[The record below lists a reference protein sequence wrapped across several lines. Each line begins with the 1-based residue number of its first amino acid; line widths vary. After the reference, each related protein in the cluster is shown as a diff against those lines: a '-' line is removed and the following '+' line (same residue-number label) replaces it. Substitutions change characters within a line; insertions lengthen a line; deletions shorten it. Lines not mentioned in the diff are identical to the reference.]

1 MKDKTVNSLLNFLSY
16 ARFTTVIMS
25 KIDLGAAIYIA
36 LKPIFKIYTI
46 IFVGFL
52 LAKFN
57 IVSMENAKGISNMV
71 VNAILPCLTFNKIVT
86 NISWH
91 DIKEV
96 GVIILSAVILFLFGA
111 TGALVTNY
119 TTPVPKTFFWSFIFA
134 GLFPNI
140 SDLPIA
146 YTQSMGNG
154 AIFTEAESEKGV
166 AYSCIFLFTQS
177 FLMMNFGMWRM
188 VGLDFRDSKME
199 SNDLENQNQSSISIP
214 DSETDRG
221 SSMIMNEPK
230 DNGLETTSQLPRVSV
245 SGSDTSSNRTSIMS
259 SLDSNVIENDNG
271 YSTGTRNYVQT
282 YSDSLGHQI
291 NTALYVK
298 KPIDAHLVG
307 HPDEIRRIVSTYSGA
322 NGINLNNRNE
332 DDLENE
338 MIRRKRSRRASI
350 HDVISSFSAVD
361 RIRTGELD
369 LTRPL
374 SVTEEIGRDNTTI
387 GIVDNNTEETG
398 IVENELKSNGDL
410 QSVHSEKS
418 TKWTRFKKRIV
429 DFIHKYHLEWV
440 AYFAINFCRPALL
453 GALLGIICA
462 LIPWIKA
469 LFVPTYVHVH
479 KAPDDL
485 PVLNFLMDFTAYIG
499 NACIPLGLLLLGGTL
514 ARLEVNSLPKGF
526 DRSVVLM
533 TVFRLIISPIIGV
546 LWANKLYDINWLES
560 RIGKFVMILTWSMP
574 CSTSQV
580 YFTAFYTPVVGSHIQ
595 MDCLSVFFVAQY
607 AILFI
612 TLSFVVTYT
621 LKVDLNV

>member
-1 MKDKTVNSLLNFLSY
+1 
-16 ARFTTVIMS
+16 MS

-52 LAKFN
+52 IAKYN

-96 GVIILSAVILFLFGA
+96 GVIILSAIILFSFGA
-111 TGALVTNY
+111 TGALITNY
-119 TTPVPKTFFWSFIFA
+119 TTPVPKTFYWSFIFA

-188 VGLDFRDSKME
+188 VGLDFRDSKKDSE
-199 SNDLENQNQSSISIP
+199 DLESQNTSVNISDIDTNQG
-214 DSETDRG
+214 T
-221 SSMIMNEPK
+221 SMIMDEPK
-230 DNGLETTSQLPRVSV
+230 DNNLETTSQVPRVSI
-245 SGSDTSSNRTSIMS
+245 SSSDGSNRASVLSSLSSNVV
-259 SLDSNVIENDNG
+259 DYENG
-271 YSTGTRNYVQT
+271 YFTGNRNYIQQ
-282 YSDSLGHQI
+282 YDKD
-291 NTALYVK
+291 TANQK
-298 KPIDAHLVG
+298 STTSEIEKPSEAHLVG
-307 HPDEIRRIVSTYSGA
+307 GSDQIRRTTSFYS
-322 NGINLNNRNE
+322 NNMGLDDRNE
-332 DDLENE
+332 DNLGYDEYRSAVT
-338 MIRRKRSRRASI
+338 RRRPRRSSI
-350 HDVISSFSAVD
+350 HDVISSFSAVN
-361 RIRTGELD
+361 RIKTGELD

-374 SVTEEIGRDNTTI
+374 SMTEEVGRENTTI
-387 GIVDNNTEETG
+387 GAIDNNTEETG
-398 IVENELKSNGDL
+398 IVENTLKSNGDL
-410 QSVHSEKS
+410 QSVYSEKS
-418 TKWTRFKKRIV
+418 TKWIRFKKRV
-429 DFIHKYHLEWV
+429 SDFIHEHHLEWV
-440 AYFAINFCRPALL
+440 AYFAINFCRPASL

-462 LIPWIKA
+462 LVPWIKA

-479 KAPDDL
+479 QAPDDL

-514 ARLEVNSLPKGF
+514 ARLEVNSIPKGF

-546 LWANKLYDINWLES
+546 LWANKLYDMNWLDS
-560 RIGKFVMILTWSMP
+560 RIGKFVMVLTWSMP

-580 YFTAFYTPVVGSHIQ
+580 YFTAFYTPVVGSHVQ

-612 TLSFVVTYT
+612 TLSIVVTYT

>member
-1 MKDKTVNSLLNFLSY
+1 
-16 ARFTTVIMS
+16 MS

-52 LAKFN
+52 LAKYN

-96 GVIILSAVILFLFGA
+96 GVIILSAIILFTFGA

-154 AIFTEAESEKGV
+154 AIFSEAESEKGV

-188 VGLDFRDSKME
+188 VGLDFRDSKKD
-199 SNDLENQNQSSISIP
+199 SDDLESQ
-214 DSETDRG
+214 G
-221 SSMIMNEPK
+221 SSTNISDVDTHQGTSIITNGPK
-230 DNGLETTSQLPRVSV
+230 DACLETTSQIPRVSV
-245 SGSDTSSNRTSIMS
+245 SSSNDSNRTSILS
-259 SLDSNVIENDNG
+259 SLNSNVVDDDNG
-271 YSTGTRNYVQT
+271 YSTGNHDYIQKYGKDT
-282 YSDSLGHQI
+282 
-291 NTALYVK
+291 VK
-298 KPIDAHLVG
+298 QASTHLEIEKPGEAHLIG
-307 HPDEIRRIVSTYSGA
+307 SSNQIRRTHTLNSNFEDVKLSDE
-322 NGINLNNRNE
+322 NDDNLGYNDYDSVMMR
-332 DDLENE
+332 
-338 MIRRKRSRRASI
+338 RRKPRKSSV

-374 SVTEEIGRDNTTI
+374 SMTEEVGRENTTVGVI
-387 GIVDNNTEETG
+387 DNNTEETG
-398 IVENELKSNGDL
+398 IVENALKSNGDL
-410 QSVHSEKS
+410 QSIYSEKS
-418 TKWTRFKKRIV
+418 TKWTRFKKRV
-429 DFIHKYHLEWV
+429 SDFIHEHHLEWV
-440 AYFAINFCRPALL
+440 AYFAINFCRPASL

-479 KAPDDL
+479 QAPDDL

-514 ARLEVNSLPKGF
+514 ARLEVNSIPKGF

-546 LWANKLYDINWLES
+546 LWANKLYDMNWLDS

-580 YFTAFYTPVVGSHIQ
+580 YFTAFYTPVVGSHVQ

>member
-1 MKDKTVNSLLNFLSY
+1 MSHISL
-16 ARFTTVIMS
+16 
-25 KIDLGAAIYIA
+25 GEAIYIA

-86 NISWH
+86 NISWR

-96 GVIILSAVILFLFGA
+96 GVIILSAIILFLFGA
-111 TGALVTNY
+111 TGALITNY
-119 TTPVPKTFFWSFIFA
+119 STPVPKTFYWSFIFA

-188 VGLDFRDSKME
+188 VGLDFRDTKKATT
-199 SNDLENQNQSSISIP
+199 DIENQNKSSELLPENNQADIQQEGITTKLSTSSI
-214 DSETDRG
+214 
-221 SSMIMNEPK
+221 N
-230 DNGLETTSQLPRVSV
+230 ETTSQVVRHSIE
-245 SGSDTSSNRTSIMS
+245 SSQSSSSFSSNNTSVLS
-259 SLDSNVIENDNG
+259 SLSSGAVDSNAED
-271 YSTGTRNYVQT
+271 TTRNQDYVQF
-282 YSDSLGHQI
+282 YKEHESQNNNSSAVI
-291 NTALYVK
+291 SNVEKPTAV
-298 KPIDAHLVG
+298 HLVG
-307 HPDEIRRIVSTYSGA
+307 GTGGAQHNASIYSSPGNIELENPANSVSAFEISENDIIRR
-322 NGINLNNRNE
+322 
-332 DDLENE
+332 
-338 MIRRKRSRRASI
+338 RRPRRASV

-361 RIRTGELD
+361 KIRTGELD
-369 LTRPL
+369 LSRPL
-374 SVTEEIGRDNTTI
+374 SMTEEVGNENTTI
-387 GIVDNNTEETG
+387 GAIDTVTEGTG
-398 IVENELKSNGDL
+398 IIENELKSNGDL
-410 QSVHSEKS
+410 KTINSQVET
-418 TKWTRFKKRIV
+418 TKWSRFQGRV
-429 DFIHKYHLEWV
+429 SKYIEDHNLQWV
-440 AYFAINFCRPALL
+440 AYFAINFCRPASL
-453 GALLGIICA
+453 GALLGIMCA
-462 LIPWIKA
+462 LIPWVKA

-479 KAPDDL
+479 QAPDNL

-514 ARLEVNSLPKGF
+514 ARLEMNALPKGF
-526 DRSVVLM
+526 EKSVVLM
-533 TVFRLIISPIIGV
+533 TAIRLIISPIIGV
-546 LWANKLYDINWLES
+546 LWANKLYNMNWLDS

-580 YFTAFYTPVVGSHIQ
+580 YFTAFYTPVVGSHEQ
-595 MDCLSVFFVAQY
+595 MDCLSIFFVAQY

-621 LKVDLNV
+621 LKVDLKV

>member
-1 MKDKTVNSLLNFLSY
+1 
-16 ARFTTVIMS
+16 MS

>member
-1 MKDKTVNSLLNFLSY
+1 
-16 ARFTTVIMS
+16 MS
-25 KIDLGAAIYIA
+25 KIGLGEAIYIA

-71 VNAILPCLTFNKIVT
+71 VNAILPCLTFNKIVS
-86 NISWH
+86 NISWR

-96 GVIILSAVILFLFGA
+96 GVIILSAIILFLFGA
-111 TGALVTNY
+111 AGAMVTNY

-188 VGLDFRDSKME
+188 VGLDFRDAKKPTSDIESQNSSGNIPALNEVSQEEIRASKE
-199 SNDLENQNQSSISIP
+199 HDNTAND
-214 DSETDRG
+214 
-221 SSMIMNEPK
+221 
-230 DNGLETTSQLPRVSV
+230 TTSQAAEN
-245 SGSDTSSNRTSIMS
+245 SSERRQS
-259 SLDSNVIENDNG
+259 
-271 YSTGTRNYVQT
+271 
-282 YSDSLGHQI
+282 SDSLNSNEASVLSSLSSSEDGNSQV
-291 NTALYVK
+291 NTSGNSDYVGIYK
-298 KPIDAHLVG
+298 GKETNNNTHSNISGIVEKPTAVHLVG
-307 HPDEIRRIVSTYSGA
+307 STGSIRQEPSVYSSPGNIEFDGELNSNSAFEISENDIRR
-322 NGINLNNRNE
+322 
-332 DDLENE
+332 
-338 MIRRKRSRRASI
+338 RRRPRRASI

-361 RIRTGELD
+361 KIRTGELD
-369 LTRPL
+369 LNRPL
-374 SVTEEIGRDNTTI
+374 SMTEEVGNENTTLGVIDTVTEG
-387 GIVDNNTEETG
+387 TG
-398 IVENELKSNGDL
+398 IIENELKSNGDL
-410 QSVHSEKS
+410 VTINSTVKV
-418 TKWTRFKKRIV
+418 TKWSRFKEKVSQYI
-429 DFIHKYHLEWV
+429 DDHNLHWV
-440 AYFAINFCRPALL
+440 AYFAINFCRPASL

-462 LIPWIKA
+462 LIPWVKA

-479 KAPDDL
+479 QAPDNL

-514 ARLEVNSLPKGF
+514 ARLEVNALPKGF
-526 DRSVVLM
+526 ERSVVLM
-533 TVFRLIISPIIGV
+533 TAFRLIIAPIIGV
-546 LWANKLYDINWLES
+546 LWANKLYSMHWLDS
-560 RIGKFVMILTWSMP
+560 RIGKFVMILTRSMP
-574 CSTSQV
+574 CSTSQE
-580 YFTAFYTPVVGSHIQ
+580 YFTAFYTPVVGSHEQ
-595 MDCLSVFFVAQY
+595 MDCLSIFFVAQY

-621 LKVDLNV
+621 LKVDLKV

>member
-1 MKDKTVNSLLNFLSY
+1 
-16 ARFTTVIMS
+16 MS

-52 LAKFN
+52 LAKYN

-96 GVIILSAVILFLFGA
+96 GVIILSAIILFSFGA
-111 TGALVTNY
+111 AGALVTNY

-188 VGLDFRDSKME
+188 VGLDFRDAKKE
-199 SNDLENQNQSSISIP
+199 SNDLENQSSINIP
-214 DSETDRG
+214 DSESDRG
-221 SSMIMNEPK
+221 TSMIINEPK
-230 DNGLETTSQLPRVSV
+230 NNSLETTSEVPRVSV
-245 SGSDTSSNRTSIMS
+245 SESDAPSNRTSVMS
-259 SLDSNVIENDNG
+259 SLDSNVIEDDNG
-271 YSTGTRNYVQT
+271 FQLELAIMFKHIQKVLDTSLT
-282 YSDSLGHQI
+282 LGHILKNQPRLI
-291 NTALYVK
+291 FN
-298 KPIDAHLVG
+298 
-307 HPDEIRRIVSTYSGA
+307 
-322 NGINLNNRNE
+322 
-332 DDLENE
+332 DDNDFENE
-338 MIRRKRSRRASI
+338 IVRRKRSRRGSV

-374 SVTEEIGRDNTTI
+374 SVTREIGRDNTTI
-387 GIVDNNTEETG
+387 GVIDNNTEETG

-410 QSVHSEKS
+410 QSIHSEKA
-418 TKWTRFKKRIV
+418 TKWTRFKKRVV
-429 DFIHKYHLEWV
+429 DFIHKHHLEWV
-440 AYFAINFCRPALL
+440 AYFAINFCRPASL

-479 KAPDDL
+479 QAPDNM

-526 DRSVVLM
+526 DRSVILM

-546 LWANKLYDINWLES
+546 LWANKLYSMNWLES

-580 YFTAFYTPVVGSHIQ
+580 YFTAFYTPIVGSHIQ

-621 LKVDLNV
+621 LKVDLKV

>member
-1 MKDKTVNSLLNFLSY
+1 
-16 ARFTTVIMS
+16 MS

-52 LAKFN
+52 LAKYN

-96 GVIILSAVILFLFGA
+96 GVIILSAIILFLFGA

-188 VGLDFRDSKME
+188 VGLDFRDAKKE
-199 SNDLENQNQSSISIP
+199 PNDLENQNQSSINIP
-214 DSETDRG
+214 DSESDRG
-221 SSMIMNEPK
+221 TSMIMNEPK
-230 DNGLETTSQLPRVSV
+230 DNGLETTSQLPMVSV
-245 SGSDTSSNRTSIMS
+245 TSSDSSSNRTSMMS

-271 YSTGTRNYVQT
+271 YSTGARNYIQT
-282 YSDSLGHQI
+282 YSNAPGHQI
-291 NTALYVK
+291 DTGSYIE
-298 KPIDAHLVG
+298 KPTEAHLAG
-307 HPDEIRRIVSTYSGA
+307 NPDEIRRTVSAYSGV
-322 NGINLNNRNE
+322 NGINLNNK
-332 DDLENE
+332 DDDNDFENE
-338 MIRRKRSRRASI
+338 MIRRKRSRRGSI

-374 SVTEEIGRDNTTI
+374 SVTQEIGRDNTTI
-387 GIVDNNTEETG
+387 GVIDNNTEETG

-410 QSVHSEKS
+410 QSIHSEKS
-418 TKWTRFKKRIV
+418 TKWTAFKKRVV
-429 DFIHKYHLEWV
+429 DFIHKHHLEWV
-440 AYFAINFCRPALL
+440 AYFAINFCRPASL

-479 KAPDDL
+479 QAPDDL

-526 DRSVVLM
+526 DRSVILM

-546 LWANKLYDINWLES
+546 LWANKLYDMNWLES

-580 YFTAFYTPVVGSHIQ
+580 YFTAFYTPVVGSHVQ